1 MLPEEAL
8 KARLAAISRELSRV
22 PGVTVTHDLP
32 KWALLEGLLARG
44 DRRAGELLLAMV
56 RLGWDRARLEHP
68 LNPAFLLHRERGK
81 GETLPWDHL
90 RWGIDR
96 EALWADYERAQA

>member
-56 RLGWDRARLEHP
+56 RLGWGRARLEHP

-96 EALWADYERAQA
+96 EALWADYARART